1 MVGRGSSKLE
11 LHKLREID
19 IARAGGNRCLRGRE
33 GGDRRNLG
41 PRCTSTSTSHS
52 ACFSSLGNKNPG
64 RRKACLKEL
73 YEEPLILNSFG
84 NRATPRVGTISAQI
98 AQGMSIDHLEVD
110 LSNAF
115 EPGQPYVALR
125 CVYLIGFFRE
135 VRIE

>member
-19 IARAGGNRCLRGRE
+19 IARGGAIDAFE
-33 GGDRRNLG
+33 DEKAATGGTWDQGAHPHPHPIRHV
-41 PRCTSTSTSHS
+41 SHRLETRTP
-52 ACFSSLGNKNPG
+52 AEE
-64 RRKACLKEL
+64 KACLKEL

-125 CVYLIGFFRE
+125 CVYLIGFLERCA
-135 VRIE
+135 